1 MATKRI
7 LIIDDEAG
15 FTNLVKL
22 NLEQTRRFVVG
33 VVNESVDAMAVAEE
47 FKPQLILL
55 DVMMPG
61 KDGGELLAELEVNE
75 QLKNVPVLFLTA
87 STMNQ
92 LARAEQA
99 AVQGRPVIAKPVLP
113 QELIRRL
120 DEVLGRELGKSFGLE
135 LLRDW
140 GQATFR
146 R

>member
-1 MATKRI
+1 MAAKRI
-7 LIIDDEAG
+7 LMIDDEIG

-22 NLEQTRRFVVG
+22 NLEQTGRFSVG
-33 VVNESVDAMAVAEE
+33 VVNDSMEAVAVAQN

-55 DVMMPG
+55 DVMMPT
-61 KDGGELLAELEVNE
+61 KDGGELLAELEADA

-87 STMNQ
+87 STMSQ

-120 DEVLGRELGKSFGLE
+120 DEVLGRSFFDR
-135 LLRDW
+135 LLSW
-140 GQATFR
+140 YKKT
-146 R
+146 

>member
-7 LIIDDEAG
+7 LIIDDEVG

-22 NLEQTRRFVVG
+22 NLEQTGRFVVG
-33 VVNESVDAMAVAEE
+33 VVNESVNAMAVAEE
-47 FKPQLILL
+47 FKPELILL

-75 QLKNVPVLFLTA
+75 RLKNVPVLFLTA

-99 AVQGRPVIAKPVLP
+99 AVRGRPVIAKPVLP
-113 QELIRRL
+113 QELVRRL
-120 DEVLGRELGKSFGLE
+120 DEVLGRSLIDR
-135 LLRDW
+135 LLSW
-140 GQATFR
+140 CKKT
-146 R
+146 

>member
-7 LIIDDEAG
+7 LIIDDEVG

-22 NLEQTRRFVVG
+22 NLEQTGRFVVG

-120 DEVLGRELGKSFGLE
+120 DEVLGCSIFDR
-135 LLRDW
+135 LLSW
-140 GQATFR
+140 CKKT
-146 R
+146 

>member
-1 MATKRI
+1 MATRRI
-7 LIIDDEAG
+7 LIIDDEVG

-22 NLEQTRRFVVG
+22 NLEQTGRFVVG
-33 VVNESVDAMAVAEE
+33 IVNESVDALAVAEE

-99 AVQGRPVIAKPVLP
+99 AVRGRPVIAKPVLA

-120 DEVLGRELGKSFGLE
+120 DEVLGRSIFDR
-135 LLRDW
+135 LLSW
-140 GQATFR
+140 CKKT
-146 R
+146 

>member
-22 NLEQTRRFVVG
+22 ALEQTGRFTVG
-33 VVNESVDAMAVAEE
+33 VVNDSMEAVAAAQA

-55 DVMMPG
+55 DVMMPT

-75 QLKNVPVLFLTA
+75 QLKQVPVLFLTA

-92 LARAEQA
+92 LARAQQT
-99 AVQGRPVIAKPVLP
+99 AVRGRPVIAKPVTP
-113 QELIRRL
+113 QDLIQHI
-120 DEVLGRELGKSFGLE
+120 DQALGKFWFAWRPS
-135 LLRDW
+135 W
-140 GQATFR
+140 WR
-146 R
+146 RK

>member
-7 LIIDDEAG
+7 LIIDDEVG

-22 NLEQTRRFVVG
+22 NLEQTGRFVVG
-33 VVNESVDAMAVAEE
+33 IVNESVDALAVAEE

-99 AVQGRPVIAKPVLP
+99 VVQGRPVIAKPVLP

-120 DEVLGRELGKSFGLE
+120 DEVLGRAIFDR
-135 LLRDW
+135 LLSW
-140 GQATFR
+140 CKKT
-146 R
+146 

>member
-120 DEVLGRELGKSFGLE
+120 DEVLGCSIFDR
-135 LLRDW
+135 LLSW
-140 GQATFR
+140 CKKT
-146 R
+146 

>member
-7 LIIDDEAG
+7 LIIDDEVG

-22 NLEQTRRFVVG
+22 NLEQTGRFVVG
-33 VVNESVDAMAVAEE
+33 IVNESVDALAVAEE

-120 DEVLGRELGKSFGLE
+120 DEVLGCSIFDR
-135 LLRDW
+135 LLNW
-140 GQATFR
+140 CKKT
-146 R
+146 

>member
-120 DEVLGRELGKSFGLE
+120 DEVLGCSIFDR
-135 LLRDW
+135 LLNW
-140 GQATFR
+140 CKKT
-146 R
+146 

>member
-7 LIIDDEAG
+7 LIIDDEVG

-22 NLEQTRRFVVG
+22 NLEQTGRFVVG

-99 AVQGRPVIAKPVLP
+99 VVQGRPVIAKPVLP

-120 DEVLGRELGKSFGLE
+120 DEVLGCSIFDR
-135 LLRDW
+135 LLSW
-140 GQATFR
+140 CKKT
-146 R
+146 

>member
-7 LIIDDEAG
+7 LIIDDEVG

-22 NLEQTRRFVVG
+22 NLEQTGRFVVG
-33 VVNESVDAMAVAEE
+33 IVNESVDALAVAEE

-99 AVQGRPVIAKPVLP
+99 VVQGRPVIAKPVLP

-120 DEVLGRELGKSFGLE
+120 DEVLGCSIFDR
-135 LLRDW
+135 LLNW
-140 GQATFR
+140 CKKT
-146 R
+146 

>member
-120 DEVLGRELGKSFGLE
+120 DEVLGRAIFDR
-135 LLRDW
+135 LLSW
-140 GQATFR
+140 CKKT
-146 R
+146 

>member
-1 MATKRI
+1 MAHDI

-120 DEVLGRELGKSFGLE
+120 DEVLGRAIFDR
-135 LLRDW
+135 LLSW
-140 GQATFR
+140 CKKT
-146 R
+146 

>member
-99 AVQGRPVIAKPVLP
+99 VVQGRPVIAKPVLP

-120 DEVLGRELGKSFGLE
+120 DEVLGCSIFDR
-135 LLRDW
+135 LLNW
-140 GQATFR
+140 CKKT
-146 R
+146 

>member
-1 MATKRI
+1 MATRRI
-7 LIIDDEAG
+7 LIIDDEVG

-22 NLEQTRRFVVG
+22 NLQQTGRFVVG
-33 VVNESVDAMAVAEE
+33 IVNESVDALAVAEE

-99 AVQGRPVIAKPVLP
+99 VVQGRPVIAKPVLP

-120 DEVLGRELGKSFGLE
+120 DEVLGRAIFDR
-135 LLRDW
+135 LLSW
-140 GQATFR
+140 CKKT
-146 R
+146 